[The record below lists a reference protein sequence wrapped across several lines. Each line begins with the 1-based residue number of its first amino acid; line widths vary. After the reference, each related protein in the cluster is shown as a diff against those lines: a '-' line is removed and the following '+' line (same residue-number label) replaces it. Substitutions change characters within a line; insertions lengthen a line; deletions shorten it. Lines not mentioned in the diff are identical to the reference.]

1 MKADCE
7 VGLLLKVLNENQ
19 KTFSRVN
26 HHQIASEEMKETC
39 KMCESKVVRL
49 RIGKYKTNFV
59 SDVIGYDHTE
69 LNAPVLVRSPKLN
82 NVGPG

>member
-1 MKADCE
+1 MGKYSNPIHEFSLKADCE

-39 KMCESKVVRL
+39 KMCESNVVWML
-49 RIGKYKTNFV
+49 VDKY
-59 SDVIGYDHTE
+59 
-69 LNAPVLVRSPKLN
+69 
-82 NVGPG
+82 